1 MMTEEEVYLLWR
13 SRIQMARDT
22 RNNLEEEKWRQYM
35 RTLLSISL
43 KSERERET
51 LKIQVRYND

>member
-1 MMTEEEVYLLWR
+1 
-13 SRIQMARDT
+13 MARDT

>member
-22 RNNLEEEKWRQYM
+22 RNNLEKEKWRQYM